1 MVNDKSENNMQRIK
15 DSLTY
20 IIFFTLA
27 VLTLTGLLVLA
38 AQIPRSAI
46 SENMQKSAEYLCE
59 GELFDKLAENVD
71 GSKIDRYADSIL
83 LAIAWQYDE
92 EEPLSSVVRSAYY
105 YTPWQNENENL
116 LDAVTQ
122 GYEANQE
129 YLRYW
134 HGANTLVRP
143 LLVFFTL
150 PQIYVINGI
159 MLVILILVLL
169 ILLIKQKAFAPAL
182 GMAAGLLAVSAW
194 YVPFSLEYTWT
205 FLLMLVLSILAW
217 KLAGIKGNPSAMEN
231 KQLVMG
237 SKNRTLGIFFLLAG
251 ILTSFLDFLTT
262 ETLTLLVPLLLVLWK
277 DQRKNPQKA
286 WKRRFLDAGR
296 AAVFWGMGYAGM
308 WVMKWLLAAAV
319 LKENVL
325 PYITGHVEER
335 LGVTVGGWWNYIP
348 KVIARNVGCLFPFD
362 YGGLGAAVGFMLVL
376 LAGYI
381 GYVYHKKNICKESIL
396 LYALLGVVPYFRY
409 CVLLNHSYLHFFF
422 TYRAQMTTIL
432 AAVLVLE
439 ELTDGRCF
447 FSWNCLKKKVLHY
460 LS

>member
-15 DSLTY
+15 DILTY
-20 IIFFTLA
+20 IIFFILA

-59 GELFDKLAENVD
+59 GELFGKLAENVD

-83 LAIAWQYDE
+83 LAIAWQYDAE
-92 EEPLSSVVRSAYY
+92 KPLSSVARSAYY

-134 HGANTLVRP
+134 HGANTMVRP

-159 MLVILILVLL
+159 MLVILILVLF

-182 GMAAGLLAVSAW
+182 GMAAGLLAVSVW
-194 YVPFSLEYTWT
+194 YVPLSLEYTWT
-205 FLLMLVLSILAW
+205 FLLMLVLSIIAW
-217 KLAGIKGNPSAMEN
+217 KLAGIKDNPSAMEN
-231 KQLVMG
+231 KSSAMENRQSAMENWQTVMG
-237 SKNRTLGIFFLLAG
+237 SKKRTLGIFFLLAG
-251 ILTSFLDFLTT
+251 MLTSFLDFLTT

-277 DQRKNPQKA
+277 DQHKNPKKI

-348 KVIARNVGCLFPFD
+348 KAIARNLGCLFPFD

-381 GYVYHKKNICKESIL
+381 GYVYHKKIFAKKAFCCMFFWGLCLISDIACCSIIPICTFSL
-396 LYALLGVVPYFRY
+396 L
-409 CVLLNHSYLHFFF
+409 
-422 TYRAQMTTIL
+422 I
-432 AAVLVLE
+432 
-439 ELTDGRCF
+439 GRRWQRF
-447 FSWNCLKKKVLHY
+447 WRRCLCWKN
-460 LS
+460 

>member
-15 DSLTY
+15 DILTY

-83 LAIAWQYDE
+83 LAIAWQYDA
-92 EEPLSSVVRSAYY
+92 EEPLSSVVHSAYY

-134 HGANTLVRP
+134 HGANIMVRP

-159 MLVILILVLL
+159 MLVILILMLL
-169 ILLIKQKAFAPAL
+169 ILLIKQKAFALAL
-182 GMAAGLLAVSAW
+182 GVATGLLAVSAW

-205 FLLMLVLSILAW
+205 FLLMLVLSIIAW

-237 SKNRTLGIFFLLAG
+237 SKHRTLGIFFLLAG
-251 ILTSFLDFLTT
+251 MLTSFLDFLTT

-362 YGGLGAAVGFMLVL
+362 YGGLGTEVGFMLVL

-381 GYVYHKKNICKESIL
+381 GYVYHKKNIRKESIL
-396 LYALLGVVPYFRY
+396 LYALLGFVPYFRY

-432 AAVLVLE
+432 AVVLVLE

-447 FSWNCLKKKVLHY
+447 FHGTA
-460 LS
+460 